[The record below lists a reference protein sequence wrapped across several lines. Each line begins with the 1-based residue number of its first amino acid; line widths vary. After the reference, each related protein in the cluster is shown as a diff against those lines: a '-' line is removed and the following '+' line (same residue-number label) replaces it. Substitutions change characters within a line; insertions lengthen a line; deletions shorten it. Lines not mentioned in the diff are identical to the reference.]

1 MGYRPTTYSKRYYNI
16 SGQSVNKDRD
26 MKTEIIPI
34 SMDVVEKFLE
44 YYRAH
49 EDEVNKDEYTHFLMF
64 DAETHYNA
72 LGDVLNDKE
81 FCHGNIL
88 WHKAGIP
95 PHVDEC
101 GMGNKYTVVIPLEVS
116 DPNQK
121 LIVFDQ
127 TYDVETTWLGDLVT
141 EMNPDRSYGSERSEA
156 PYKTPG
162 VQGLTNEPCPEELTK
177 HLPTYYGPDMYFGLT
192 GEVVDYKVGTL
203 IIFDSHRIHTTG
215 NMNAEKIAVTT
226 FVR

>member
-1 MGYRPTTYSKRYYNI
+1 MQI
-16 SGQSVNKDRD
+16 
-26 MKTEIIPI
+26 EPI
-34 SMDVVEKFLE
+34 SMDVVERFLE
-44 YYRAH
+44 HYKSR
-49 EDEVNKDEYTHFLMF
+49 ESEINKEEYTHFLMF
-64 DAETHYNA
+64 DEEIHRWAF
-72 LGDVLNDKE
+72 GDFLSDRE

-101 GMGNKYTVVIPLEVS
+101 GMNNTHTVIIPLEVS

-127 TYDVETTWLGDLVT
+127 KYDKECTWFGSLQA
-141 EMNPDRSYGSERSEA
+141 EMNPDRSYGSEKQEP

-162 VQGLTNEPCPEELTK
+162 VTGLTGKPCPKEITD
-177 HLPTYYGPDMYFGLT
+177 HLPTYYGEDMYFGLS
-192 GEVVDYKVGTL
+192 GDVIDYTVGTA

-215 NMNAEKIAVTT
+215 SMAAEKISVTT
-226 FVR
+226 FIR